1 MMPVLSALVN
11 TEESQKIPQTPLQ
24 ALMGQHTVTSCGL
37 NFKLPNQTFH
47 VRGKSR

>member
-1 MMPVLSALVN
+1 MPILSALVN
-11 TEESQKIPQTPLQ
+11 TEESKKIPQTPSR

-47 VRGKSR
+47 LSGKSR